1 MQMIMR
7 IIKYI
12 LTRLKM
18 LLDRFILNSD
28 YDTQKEL
35 NVITIQ
41 QTLTARNMPGSG
53 SGRLVNLKKTSDEI
67 SETSFEFPVILCDY
81 FPNIGLVGDDTIYDT
96 GEIEFSFFL
105 QKDVTGKYSFWARIL
120 NYSGHNVQVP
130 DITFTARVHQFIP
143 STQE

>member
-1 MQMIMR
+1 MILR

-18 LLDRFILNSD
+18 LLNRFTFNSD

-35 NVITIQ
+35 NVVTITQ
-41 QTLTARNMPGSG
+41 VLTARTMPASG
-53 SGRLVNLKKTSDEI
+53 TGRLVNLEKDSDEI

-81 FPNIGLVGDDTIYDT
+81 FPTVGLVGDDTIYDT

-105 QKDVTGKYSFWARIL
+105 IKAANGKYHFKARIF
-120 NYSGHNVQVP
+120 NYSGHSVQVP
-130 DITFTARVHQFIP
+130 DITFTARIHQFIP
-143 STQE
+143 STQED